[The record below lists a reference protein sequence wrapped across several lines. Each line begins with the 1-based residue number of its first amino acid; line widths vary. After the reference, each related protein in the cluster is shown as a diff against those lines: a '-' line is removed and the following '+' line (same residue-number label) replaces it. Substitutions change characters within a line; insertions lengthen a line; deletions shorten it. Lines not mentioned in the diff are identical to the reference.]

1 MTLKDF
7 TIRKPEGLFADFY
20 TEKTSN
26 GKPRLTTMPSPDT
39 GRLIRANV
47 WHCCWRSHSHE
58 ALEHKGE
65 VCLPTYATRQTIK
78 DQFFGEPHETQR
90 LAG

>member
-26 GKPRLTTMPSPDT
+26 GKPRLTTMLSPET
-39 GRLIRANV
+39 GRLIRAN
-47 WHCCWRSHSHE
+47 
-58 ALEHKGE
+58 
-65 VCLPTYATRQTIK
+65 
-78 DQFFGEPHETQR
+78 DQGSIFR
-90 LAG
+90 RNA